1 MLEDSKKDDFHIGKY
16 NFKSWLKSFFVGI
29 KVRLG
34 IIRLGVSGSAVAIIC
49 KLQDK
54 ILYAVSNLKKYFAK
68 SFIYLLP
75 MVVGSIA
82 GFVVRS
88 FYNSKLY

>member
-1 MLEDSKKDDFHIGKY
+1 MNEVVWRRKSEGEMLEDSKKDDFHIGKY

-49 KLQDK
+49 KL
-54 ILYAVSNLKKYFAK
+54 
-68 SFIYLLP
+68 
-75 MVVGSIA
+75 
-82 GFVVRS
+82 
-88 FYNSKLY
+88 